1 MAEEC
6 ATARSRHS
14 LIWNYCPM
22 IERAQSS
29 ASANPKGDAEEFV
42 PRASA
47 RPSWIVIVA
56 SLIGAAGFLYPFLLP
71 TIAQGDDTVAHAS
84 EAPLMLAVVTA
95 LCLLAIVVD
104 LDAAGAGTSSK
115 TVALL
120 GVLVSF
126 DAALRLAP
134 TLLGASPIFVLIVMA
149 GAVYGSSFGFQMG
162 ALTLLVSAFLTG
174 GLGPWLPYQM
184 LGAGWV
190 GLTAGWLPK
199 PSSARARL
207 IWIAGFAAVW
217 GFAYGALLN
226 LWFWPFSAP
235 GIGADAGLYWSP
247 GLSAA
252 GALHRYL
259 RFYLVTSFG
268 YDLARAAG
276 NVALTLLLGG
286 PLLLVLERF
295 KAKFEWRPWRIA
307 QLEELP
313 R

>member
-1 MAEEC
+1 
-6 ATARSRHS
+6 
-14 LIWNYCPM
+14 M
-22 IERAQSS
+22 ISRAQWELNGNREPE
-29 ASANPKGDAEEFV
+29 AV
-42 PRASA
+42 TVVTRASS
-47 RPSWIVIVA
+47 RPGWIVAAA
-56 SLIGAAGFLYPFLLP
+56 SLIGAVGFLYPFLLP
-71 TIAQGDDTVAHAS
+71 TIARGDDNVAHAS

-95 LCLLAIVVD
+95 LCLLAIVVE
-104 LDAAGAGTSSK
+104 LDSAGAGASSK

-120 GVLVSF
+120 GVLVSL

-149 GAVYGSSFGFQMG
+149 GAVYGSAFGFQMG

-190 GLTAGWLPK
+190 GLSAGWLPK
-199 PSSARARL
+199 PASTRARL
-207 IWIAGFAAVW
+207 LWIAGFAALW

-235 GIGADAGLYWSP
+235 GVGTDAGLYWSP

-252 GALHRYL
+252 TALHRYV
-259 RFYLVTSFG
+259 RFYLVTSAG

-276 NVALTLLLGG
+276 NLALALLLGG

-295 KAKFEWRPWRIA
+295 KAKFEWRPWQSATVDDLSR
-307 QLEELP
+307 
-313 R
+313 